1 MLCQIVKLASV
12 AANNSVPERNNAV
25 VKCKVNPAPSI
36 PSADDANDTVDNTVP
51 PAFVA
56 VKTNDITKPSAVN
69 SAAAA
74 RESDITA
81 TEPPSLAKPFASVNG
96 NNSPPFDTVTVSNA
110 APDSVAANTG
120 SCGDKGESE
129 SAFIISGGNGLL
141 SLSSD
146 PVLEGRGICGVS
158 SSTTATLSP
167 PTSSP
172 PLPLPVPP
180 LPPPPPPQAES
191 RILANNPATIKR
203 NNLSPAIIHNHR
215 ILLSHS
221 IDKSQFFQK
230 HFHFWKSF
238 AAEKIRV
245 ARVC

>member
-1 MLCQIVKLASV
+1 MCQIVKLASV
-12 AANNSVPERNNAV
+12 AANNSVSERNNAV

-36 PSADDANDTVDNTVP
+36 PRADDANDTVDNTVP

-69 SAAAA
+69 NAAAA

-110 APDSVAANTG
+110 APDSAAPDSVAANTG

-129 SAFIISGGNGLL
+129 SAFIISGGGGLF
-141 SLSSD
+141 SSSI
-146 PVLEGRGICGVS
+146 GGVS
-158 SSTTATLSP
+158 SSTTATPPVGGEIGGVLSSTTATPPP
-167 PTSSP
+167 PTSPP
-172 PLPLPVPP
+172 PLPLPLPP
-180 LPPPPPPQAES
+180 PPPPPPPQAES
-191 RILANNPATIKR
+191 RTLANNPAAIKR

-215 ILLSHS
+215 TLLSHS
-221 IDKSQFFQK
+221 IDKSQFF
-230 HFHFWKSF
+230 
-238 AAEKIRV
+238 
-245 ARVC
+245 